1 MTKPSTQLERFRGII
16 PAVVSPHDGQD
27 NFCIDAFVRQVE
39 FLYEQGVHGVYTC
52 GGTGEGY
59 SLRLEE
65 RKKALEVAAELSR
78 SRGVL
83 IGHVGAPCTRDA
95 TELAEHA
102 ARWHADAIAS
112 LPPPGRTQQ
121 ELVAYYSALSQAS
134 GLPVF
139 VYYLPAFT
147 GPNMGYEELLELL
160 DLDGVVG
167 MKFTDSN
174 LFLMRRLLDAR
185 PGIVVFSGFD
195 EMLLPA
201 LQYGA
206 TGGIGTWYNVVPG
219 AFLAIFDAARRG
231 DYKTAWEWQRRV
243 IKLTEFGWSYGIAGT
258 VELLLRQQGRVMH
271 AFRRP
276 YVPLDAAFVAETAAV
291 LSQILA
297 ELKSPDRTHHPPASS
312 GIDRVA

>member
-1 MTKPSTQLERFRGII
+1 MTNPGNRVERFRGII

-27 NFCIDAFVRQVE
+27 NFSVEAFARQIA

-59 SLRLEE
+59 CMRLEE
-65 RKKALEVAAELSR
+65 RKNALEVAAELSK

-83 IGHVGAPCTRDA
+83 IDHVGAQCTRDA
-95 TELAEHA
+95 AELAEHA
-102 ARWHADAIAS
+102 ARWRADAIAS
-112 LPPPGRTQQ
+112 LPPPRRTQK
-121 ELVAYYSALSQAS
+121 ELLAYYSALSQAS

-139 VYYLPAFT
+139 VYYMPAIT
-147 GPNMGYEELLELL
+147 GKSMGYDELLELL
-160 DLDGVVG
+160 DVDGVVG

-185 PGIVVFSGFD
+185 PGIVIFSGFD

-201 LQYGA
+201 MQYGA
-206 TGGIGTWYNVVPG
+206 TGGIGTWYNVVPR
-219 AFLAIFDAARRG
+219 AFLAIFEAASRG

-243 IKLTEFGWSYGIAGT
+243 IKLTEFGWGYGIEGT
-258 VELLLRQQGRVMH
+258 VELLLRQQGRVLH

-276 YVPLDAAFVAETAAV
+276 CVPFDAAFIAETALT
-291 LSQILA
+291 LSQILT
-297 ELKSPDRTHHPPASS
+297 ELESTDRTNHHPPGSC
-312 GIDRVA
+312 IDKVG